1 MTIEIKRVKKQKT
14 KRHVFGKK
22 TFKAMDWTVGLGGGG
37 TPYDGIYREA
47 PPESVSFSI
56 LQVYVGVRISPVEV
70 YERVEKSVIS
80 VCKMT

>member
-1 MTIEIKRVKKQKT
+1 
-14 KRHVFGKK
+14 
-22 TFKAMDWTVGLGGGG
+22 MDWTVGLGGGG
-37 TPYDGIYREA
+37 TPYDGLYGEA
-47 PPESVSFSI
+47 PPESVPFSI